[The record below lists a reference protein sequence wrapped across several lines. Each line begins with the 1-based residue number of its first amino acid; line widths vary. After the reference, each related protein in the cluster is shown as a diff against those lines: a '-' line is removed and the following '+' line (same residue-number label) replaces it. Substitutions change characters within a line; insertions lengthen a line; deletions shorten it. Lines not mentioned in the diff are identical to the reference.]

1 MREIN
6 VAYAVLSNRR
16 DRESYDSK
24 LRVKVTGYSETK
36 PEHCEKCGQL
46 TLFWHTEKK
55 CSVVRSLQEGSMVIN

>member
-6 VAYAVLSNRR
+6 VAYAVLSNPRN
-16 DRESYDSK
+16 RESYDSK

-46 TLFWHTEKK
+46 TLFWHTETNVAL
-55 CSVVRSLQEGSMVIN
+55 CEACRRVRW